1 VNPNVSPRPAAHP
14 ILRID
19 FLTRVV
25 TFPGFLLVMVL
36 HLYPAWP
43 HPVVSASLLFYT
55 LVWPHVA
62 YFIARRSQAQ
72 KATEL
77 RNLMID
83 ALMMG
88 AWLPVLQFSIWPCTA
103 VIVGLVGGLLS
114 VGGPAHAVRG
124 VIVMLVGVLL
134 SGSVVGFHL
143 QPDASLSVALLTS
156 VMLFGYMLVFAYL
169 SYAQAKRVIHGMQQI
184 RQQNAEIVEKSLL
197 LEQRGM
203 ELNEAKEAAEAAN
216 HTKSQF
222 LANMSHELRTPLNA
236 IIGYSEM
243 LAEEASDIGRDDF
256 IQDLE
261 RIRGSGKH
269 LLSLINEI
277 LDLSKI
283 EAGKMDLFLE
293 SFDLQPML
301 NGVVDSLAPVVT
313 ANGNRIELQ
322 VPGAMVRMHTDQTK
336 LRQILFNLL
345 SNACKFTE
353 NGVITVRVAL
363 DTAGGDVVLAVHD
376 SGIGMTAEQLARLFQ
391 PFTQA
396 DASTTR
402 KYGGTGLGLTIS
414 KHFAQM
420 MGGEIQ
426 VTSRLEEG
434 STFTV
439 RLPLDARAAGAA
451 APAPEGK
458 SGHQDAPAAGGPAP
472 SSADSP
478 SGDGLHPVP
487 G

>member
-1 VNPNVSPRPAAHP
+1 VNKTTSRQPAVHP
-14 ILRID
+14 IVRID

-25 TFPGFLLVMVL
+25 TFPGFMLVLILHAYPTGFTGPLLGLLLVYAL
-36 HLYPAWP
+36 AWP
-43 HPVVSASLLFYT
+43 HI
-55 LVWPHVA
+55 A
-62 YFIARRSQAQ
+62 YHLARRSKTP

-77 RNLMID
+77 RNLLVDGLLI
-83 ALMMG
+83 G
-88 AWLPVLQFSIWPCTA
+88 VWLPVLHFSIWPSTA
-103 VIVGLVGGLLS
+103 IIIGLVGGLLS
-114 VGGPAHAVRG
+114 VGGPMHALRG
-124 VIVMLVGVLL
+124 VALMFVGILL
-134 SGSVVGFHL
+134 SGSLVGFHI
-143 QPDASLSVALLTS
+143 QPDASLSVSLLS
-156 VMLFGYMLVFAYL
+156 SAVLFCYMLTFAYL
-169 SYAQAKRVIHGMQQI
+169 SYAQSKLVVHGIQQT
-184 RQQNAEIVEKSLL
+184 RQQNAEIIEKSLL

-203 ELNEAKEAAEAAN
+203 ELNEAKEAAEAAS

-243 LAEEASDIGRDDF
+243 LAEQAEDIGREDF
-256 IQDLE
+256 VQDLE

-293 SFDLQPML
+293 NFELAPML
-301 NGVVDSLAPVVT
+301 KGVTDGLAPVVA
-313 ANGNRIELQ
+313 ANGNRIDLHI
-322 VPGAMVRMHTDQTK
+322 ADDSIRMHTDQTK

-353 NGVITVRVAL
+353 NGTITVRAEP
-363 DTAGGDVVLAVHD
+363 DAATREVVLTVRD
-376 SGIGMTAEQLARLFQ
+376 SGIGMTEEQLARLFQ

-420 MGGEIQ
+420 MGGDIAVSSQ
-426 VTSRLEEG
+426 LEQG
-434 STFTV
+434 SVFTV
-439 RLPLDARAAGAA
+439 RLPLDAGAAAAA
-451 APAPEGK
+451 APAP
-458 SGHQDAPAAGGPAP
+458 QVAPDARDSSKAPLAA
-472 SSADSP
+472 
-478 SGDGLHPVP
+478 
-487 G
+487 

>member
-1 VNPNVSPRPAAHP
+1 MSTAVPPRPAVHP
-14 ILRID
+14 IVRVD

-25 TFPGFLLVMVL
+25 TFPGFVFVVIL
-36 HLYPAWP
+36 HLYPTGMGVPLLTLLLAHALAWP
-43 HPVVSASLLFYT
+43 HI
-55 LVWPHVA
+55 A
-62 YFIARRSQAQ
+62 YFVARRSKTS

-77 RNLMID
+77 RNLLID
-83 ALMMG
+83 GLIIG
-88 AWLPVLQFSIWPCTA
+88 AWVPVLHFSIWPSTA
-103 VIVGLVGGLLS
+103 IIVGLVGGLLS

-124 VIVMLVGVLL
+124 VALMLVGIML
-134 SGSVVGFHL
+134 SGAVVGFNV
-143 QPDASLSVALLTS
+143 QPDASLSVALLS
-156 VMLFGYMLVFAYL
+156 SAVLFCYMLTFAFL
-169 SYAQAKRVIHGMQQI
+169 SYAQSKRVVHGMQQI
-184 RQQNAEIVEKSLL
+184 RHQNAEIVEKSLL

-203 ELNEAKEAAEAAN
+203 ELNEAKEVAEAAN

-243 LAEEASDIGRDDF
+243 LAEEAQDLGRDDF
-256 IQDLE
+256 VQDLE

-293 SFDLQPML
+293 SFELNAML
-301 NGVVDSLAPVVT
+301 KGVMDSLAPVIAT
-313 ANGNRIELQ
+313 NGNRLDLSVAHEAI
-322 VPGAMVRMHTDQTK
+322 AMHTDQTK

-353 NGVITVRVAL
+353 RGAIAL
-363 DTAGGDVVLAVHD
+363 NVEIEPAMDVMVLSVHD
-376 SGIGMTAEQLARLFQ
+376 SGIGMTDEQLDRLFQ

-420 MGGEIQ
+420 MGGDIAVSSQ
-426 VTSRLEEG
+426 AGRG

-439 RLPLDARAAGAA
+439 RLPLDARTVAA
-451 APAPEGK
+451 ASREPGV
-458 SGHQDAPAAGGPAP
+458 AA
-472 SSADSP
+472 SP
-478 SGDGLHPVP
+478 SLPAVS
-487 G
+487 